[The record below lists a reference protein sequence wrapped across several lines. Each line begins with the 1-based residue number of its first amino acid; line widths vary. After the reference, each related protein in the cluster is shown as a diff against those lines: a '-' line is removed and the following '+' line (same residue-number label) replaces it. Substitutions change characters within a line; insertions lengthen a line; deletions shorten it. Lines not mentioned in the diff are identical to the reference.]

1 MKIYSGTS
9 GYGYL
14 EWKGHFY
21 PENISPKEMLRFY
34 GERLPTVEINNT
46 FYRLPSGGVLTS
58 WAEQVPADFI
68 FAFKAPQ
75 IITHRKRLKNV
86 GEETAY
92 LFRTLS
98 LLERKLGPVLFQ
110 FPKNFPPDPAR
121 LKAFFDLIPGKTAC
135 AFEFRSLSVVTEEVL
150 SLLQERDYSLCLA
163 DTDENPATTI
173 RSTASWG
180 YLRLR
185 RSAAYREPDLSQW
198 LERIRGQRWERA
210 YVFFKHEEEG
220 LGPKL
225 ARRFQELAGESPQ
238 RTT

>member
-9 GYGYL
+9 GYGYQ

-21 PENISPKEMLRFY
+21 PEKISPKEMLRFY

-46 FYRLPSGGVLTS
+46 FYRLPTGGVLTS
-58 WAEQVPADFI
+58 WSEQVPDDFI

-86 GEETAY
+86 GEETTY

-98 LLERKLGPVLFQ
+98 ILERKMGPVLFQ
-110 FPKNFPPDPAR
+110 FPKNFPPDPTR
-121 LKAFFDLIPGKTAC
+121 LKALFDLIPEKFPC
-135 AFEFRSLSVVTEEVL
+135 AFEFRSPSGLTTD
-150 SLLQERDYSLCLA
+150 LLNILHERNYACCVA
-163 DTDENPATTI
+163 DTDEKPATAI
-173 RSTASWG
+173 SSTASWG

-185 RSAAYREPDLSQW
+185 RSAYAETDLSQW
-198 LERIRGQRWERA
+198 LERIRGQQWERA

-225 ARRFQELAGESPQ
+225 ARRFQELAGAAPKRSA
-238 RTT
+238 